1 MKRKKKMNRLK
12 RRNNRPYKRNRR
24 TKLKNEAGFI
34 DDYMNIMMNSCKKYI
49 SSSNFVEFYELNS
62 LLF

>member
-1 MKRKKKMNRLK
+1 MKREKKINRLK
-12 RRNNRPYKRNRR
+12 RKNNRAYKRNRR
-24 TKLKNEAGFI
+24 TKFKNEAGFI
-34 DDYMNIMMNSCKKYI
+34 DDYMNIMTNSCKKYR